1 MRAII
6 LAVLV
11 AMGIGLA
18 TAPTVSAAPASGAV
32 IDEAAGQNSNVA
44 QVQHWRWGSRRGGH
58 WRWGSRGHRPWGRC
72 HIRHRSGWYR
82 C

>member
-1 MRAII
+1 MRAFI

-18 TAPTVSAAPASGAV
+18 TAPTVSAAPASGVV
-32 IDEAAGQNSNVA
+32 IDDIAAQNSNVD
-44 QVQHWRWGSRRGGH
+44 QVQHRRWGSRRGGH
-58 WRWGSRGHRPWGRC
+58 WRWGSRGSRRC
-72 HIRHRSGWYR
+72 HFRYRSGFYR

>member
-1 MRAII
+1 MRAFI

-18 TAPTVSAAPASGAV
+18 TAPTVSAAPANGVV
-32 IDEAAGQNSNVA
+32 IDNSAAQNSNVD
-44 QVQHWRWGSRRGGH
+44 QVQHRRWGSRRGGH
-58 WRWGSRGHRPWGRC
+58 WRWGSRGGRPWGRC
-72 HIRHRSGWYR
+72 HFRYRSGWYR

>member
-1 MRAII
+1 MRAFI

-18 TAPTVSAAPASGAV
+18 TAPTVSAAPANGVV
-32 IDEAAGQNSNVA
+32 IDNSAAQNSNVD
-44 QVQHWRWGSRRGGH
+44 QVQHRRWGSRRGGH
-58 WRWGSRGHRPWGRC
+58 WRWGSRGGSRRC
-72 HIRHRSGWYR
+72 HFRYRSGFYR